1 MKQHS
6 NEFKENIA
14 LLGKQQEIEIIF
26 GDTTLTSEDIN
37 SITASYEGNLLKSIM
52 KQLEIDSNVNIPLG
66 TEISLKYGLYVNNGY
81 EFIDFGKYI
90 VYSIE
95 KQEDTNSYLIN
106 CYDKMLYS
114 MKDYERLEILYPITI
129 RDYIKKICDKIGL
142 SFKNINESFVNYN
155 KTITSDL
162 YVGLG
167 YTYRDILDELA
178 QVTASVICINNNDEL
193 EIRYINETNDTINEE
208 YLKDVNVNF
217 GEKYGPVNSIVLSR
231 AGESDNIYLQDEEN
245 IEQNGLTEIKI
256 IDNQIMNFNNRDE
269 FLPEILNKLKNIE
282 YYINDF
288 TSTGIIYYDL
298 LDSYNVKIGE
308 NTYKCL
314 MLNDEIN
321 ITQGLEEL
329 IHTEIPETSETDY
342 TKADKTDRR
351 INQTYIIVDKQNQ
364 KIESVV
370 SQVGEQNS
378 KISQITQTVDE
389 LNSKIGEVADV
400 TITGESYNAEVYLEG
415 INASE
420 PILIKIRPYL
430 QSISALYPSKSLFPG
445 KGVYPRGK
453 PKLIFFDKD
462 NNNMWTYTLPDDL
475 NYIDENTYDEFL
487 LDYENQICSVTKR
500 VGIDENGAL
509 YKLDIPYSTQYDYP
523 TIALED
529 GNYSIYLDA
538 YNNGYLFVKLM
549 SANIYTSQFATK
561 VELNSEIK
569 QTKSEIDLSVSEKLT
584 GYPTTTEMNSAINIA
599 SNEINLKVEKKVDE
613 KEFTGANIILNI
625 NDDISG
631 ATIEADKVSLKRKR
645 NKFNIR

>member
-6 NEFKENIA
+6 SEFKTNIS
-14 LLGKQQEIEIIF
+14 LLGKQQEVQIIF
-26 GDTTLTSEDIN
+26 RNTTLTSEEIN
-37 SITASYEGNLLKSIM
+37 SITYSYEGSLLKSIM
-52 KQLEIDSNVNIPLG
+52 KQLEIDSNINIPVG
-66 TEISLKYGLYVNNGY
+66 TEISLKYGLFVNDNY
-81 EFIDFGKYI
+81 EYLDFGKYI

-95 KQEDTNSYLIN
+95 KQEDTNSYLII
-106 CYDKMLYS
+106 CYDKILYS
-114 MKDYERLEILYPITI
+114 MKDYERLEITYPITI
-129 RDYIKKICDKIGL
+129 RDYIKEICNHLGIV
-142 SFKNINESFVNYN
+142 FKNENDKFANYD
-155 KTITSDL
+155 KLITSDL
-162 YVGLG
+162 YDGIG

-178 QVTASVICINNNDEL
+178 QVTASAICINNNDEL
-193 EIRYINETNDTINEE
+193 EIRYINETNDTIDEE

-217 GEKYGPVNSIVLSR
+217 GEKYGPINSIVLSR
-231 AGESDNIYLQDEEN
+231 AGESDNIYLQDAESVSK
-245 IEQNGLTEIKI
+245 NGLTEIKI
-256 IDNQIMNFNNRDE
+256 VDNQIMNFNNRDE
-269 FLPEILNKLKNIE
+269 FLPDILEKLNGIE

-308 NTYKCL
+308 NTYNCL

-329 IHTEIPETSETDY
+329 IYTEIPETSETDY

-364 KIESVV
+364 KIESIV

-378 KISQITQTVDE
+378 KISQVTQTVDE

-400 TITGESYNAEVYLEG
+400 TITGESYNAQVFLEG

-430 QSISALYPSKSLFPG
+430 QSISALYPSKNTFSSEKTF
-445 KGVYPRGK
+445 PRGK
-453 PKLIFFDKD
+453 PKLIFFDRD
-462 NNNMWTYTLPDDL
+462 NNNMWTYTLPSDL

-500 VGIDENGAL
+500 VGIDENGIL
-509 YKLDIPYSTQYDYP
+509 YKLDMPYSTQYDYP
-523 TIALED
+523 TITLED
-529 GNYSIYLDA
+529 GNYSVYLDT

-561 VELNSEIK
+561 VELNSEIS
-569 QTKSEIDLSVSEKLT
+569 QTTNK
-584 GYPTTTEMNSAINIA
+584 
-599 SNEINLKVEKKVDE
+599 INLELEKKIDE
-613 KEFTGANIILNI
+613 EKVTGAYIMLTI

-631 ATIEADKVSLKRKR
+631 ATIEADKVSLKR
-645 NKFNIR
+645 